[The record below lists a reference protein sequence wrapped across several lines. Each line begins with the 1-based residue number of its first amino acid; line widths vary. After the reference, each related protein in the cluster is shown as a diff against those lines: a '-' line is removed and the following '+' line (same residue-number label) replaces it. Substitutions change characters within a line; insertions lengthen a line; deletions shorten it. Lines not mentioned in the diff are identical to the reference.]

1 MILDT
6 IISHFRNTR
15 DTECVNDDESTIGDF
30 LERFRDGEY
39 KTLVEK
45 VRSGDKES
53 KKLLPTI
60 AFHGIFD
67 GYRKKKNFQ
76 EASGI
81 IILDIDD
88 IEDDIQEVK
97 EEIVASNDHV
107 LAALTSPSGNGVK
120 VLYYVIP
127 EFVNVDNYR
136 EIGKTLVSDFDI
148 YGNVDYL
155 SITDTL
161 IATYDPDIIINENAT
176 PDGVYVKEIV
186 KNTTELEPRDET
198 LPLWED
204 AEDFFE
210 TVLYSEIIERTNNNF
225 HFIQVSVLDLAKF
238 GFKHPEHDLSFVVNY
253 AEEEFGYSDKN
264 KSRFLDIARIAT
276 DYPQIKWAY
285 KLIDNGEENEEYVDY
300 QDYLEPDVSDCI
312 TDEQGNETPKEK
324 SLFIE
329 PNINYY
335 NKVMETAKEGD
346 RVGYEVSFKDLADI
360 IRFKGTG
367 IFTVTGIPGHGKT
380 EMLDA
385 ITLDLARLYGHETL
399 IVGFEQA
406 PEEHTIKLMRKL
418 EGRDVRCTT
427 WLNNEKNLGRF
438 KDLFNFVT
446 DKFIHLDTNVTGGN
460 INKIL
465 EALAA
470 KISELRKQGK
480 NPKYVV
486 IDPFNM
492 LSIKGKMSG
501 HEKIEEI
508 LRRITHFSH
517 TMGVLVFLVAH
528 PFKMKKDEKT
538 GIYEMPDFYSVKGS
552 SAFFEMS
559 YHGMVV
565 YRDSA
570 IVTVKILKVKQ
581 NNLGTAGECAYFMY
595 DKPSGR
601 YIPSD
606 EEAIEKVGDHRA
618 KDWLEKALELIEN
631 KVTKQNN

>member
-6 IISHFRNTR
+6 LVSYFRNTR
-15 DTECVNDDESTIGDF
+15 DTECVRDEEATVGMF
-30 LERFRDGEY
+30 LGHFRNGKY
-39 KTLVEK
+39 KTLVDK
-45 VRSGDKES
+45 VRGGDKEA

-60 AFHGIFD
+60 AFHGWFD

-76 EASGI
+76 EPSGI

-97 EEIVASNDHV
+97 EEIVASNNHV
-107 LAALTSPSGNGVK
+107 IAALTSPSGKGVK

-127 EFVNVDNYR
+127 ELINVDNYR
-136 EIGKTLVSDFDI
+136 EIGKTLVNDFDI

-161 IATYDPDIIINENAT
+161 IATYDPDIIINEDAV
-176 PDGVYVKEIV
+176 PDGVYVKEIA
-186 KNTTELEPRDET
+186 KQDSKLEPRDEK

-210 TVLYSEIIERTNNNF
+210 TVLYKEISERVNNNF
-225 HFIQVSVLDLAKF
+225 HFIQVAILDLAKF
-238 GFKHPEHDLSFVVNY
+238 GFKHPQTDLSFVVNY
-253 AEEEFGYSDKN
+253 AEEDFGYSSKN
-264 KSRFLDIARIAT
+264 QNRFLEISKIAC
-276 DYPQIKWAY
+276 DYPQVRWAY
-285 KLIDNGEENEEYVDY
+285 RLIEDEEEDEEIDYEEYLPPEIESGTNGDKNEEEGEKEMFVK
-300 QDYLEPDVSDCI
+300 PD
-312 TDEQGNETPKEK
+312 
-324 SLFIE
+324 
-329 PNINYY
+329 INFF
-335 NKVMETAKEGD
+335 NRVIETAKEGD
-346 RVGYEVSFKDLADI
+346 RVGFEISYKDLADI
-360 IRFKGTG
+360 IRFKGSG

-399 IVGFEQA
+399 IAGFEQA

-418 EGRDVRCTT
+418 EGRDVRCPS
-427 WLNNEKNLGRF
+427 WLNNENNVGRF
-438 KDLFNFVT
+438 KELFNFVT
-446 DKFIHLDTNVTGGN
+446 RKFIHLDTNVTGGN
-460 INKIL
+460 IKSIL
-465 EALAA
+465 EAFAR
-470 KISELRKQGK
+470 KISELRKAGK
-480 NPKYVV
+480 NPKYVI

-508 LRRITHFSH
+508 LRRLTHFSH
-517 TMGVLVFLVAH
+517 TMGVMVFLVAH

-565 YRDSA
+565 YRDNS

-595 DKPSGR
+595 DRGSGR
-601 YIPSD
+601 YIPST
-606 EEAIEKVGDHRA
+606 EEAIEKKGDHR
-618 KDWLEKALELIEN
+618 DYEWLEKAMGAEQKRIEKSLKN
-631 KVTKQNN
+631 D